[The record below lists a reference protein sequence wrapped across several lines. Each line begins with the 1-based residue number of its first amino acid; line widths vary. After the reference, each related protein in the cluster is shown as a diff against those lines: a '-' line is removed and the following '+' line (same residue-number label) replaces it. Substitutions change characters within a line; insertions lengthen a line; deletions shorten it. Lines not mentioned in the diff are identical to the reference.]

1 MTTPTPKRH
10 PAVPPTVLDRK
21 CTGCGAC
28 VAACQPDA
36 IHLEQ
41 LESGRKRAHVDAEL
55 CRLHGDCLVACP
67 HEALFVWKW
76 RPSHVHPP
84 GTEDGA

>member
-1 MTTPTPKRH
+1 MTTPTPKRF

-36 IHLEQ
+36 IHLEL
-41 LESGRKRAHVDAEL
+41 LEDGRKRAQVNAEL

-76 RPSHVHPP
+76 QHSDHRHPAKP
-84 GTEDGA
+84 EG